1 MISSSITIRK
11 GIPDDLPEMK
21 QVFTETITTV
31 CCADYTPAQIAVW
44 VAGAEDSDRWQEIMA
59 HQVVRILDDGGKM
72 AGFATLARGSYIDLF
87 YIHKDYQR
95 QGLARR
101 LFAEIE
107 QTAISMDQLRLT
119 SDVSITARPFFER
132 MGFVVLKEQK
142 VMRQGVELTNFRMEK
157 TMDRFGA
164 D

>member
-1 MISSSITIRK
+1 MTSSPITIRK

-59 HQVVRILDDGGKM
+59 HQVVRVLDDGGKM
-72 AGFATLARGSYIDLF
+72 AGFATLAHGSYIDLF

-107 QTAISMDQLRLT
+107 QTAISMGQLRLT
-119 SDVSITARPFFER
+119 SHVSITARPFFER
-132 MGFVVLKEQK
+132 MGFVVVKEQK